1 MKRNLILAVVKY
13 VPDFERNEIINVGVI
28 LHSPKD
34 QYLKSTFVKNLSR
47 ISRFDDE
54 LDIAFFKIYTET
66 LEEEFSYS
74 FRLSEN
80 NYDVKDETLVQKLS
94 QNYVNQFVF
103 DIKSVTLDTE
113 SLDKTFDS
121 YSKFMLHYDYDKK
134 SRLKKDEK
142 LKLVKQFFSFN
153 NIEFEIVGQNK
164 LKGRYNE
171 FLNPELKID
180 NILIKIFR
188 FDESNYRNF
197 TDQVKAW
204 AFNSKEL
211 KELGYK
217 VVFVIE
223 DDINNEYTNRYKQI
237 LETYT
242 DVYYNFNDLGLINL
256 LADKKSYLDRLRQS

>member
-13 VPDFERNEIINVGVI
+13 VPDFDRNEIINVGVI

-34 QYLKSTFVKNLSR
+34 QYLKSSFVKNLNR
-47 ISRFDDE
+47 ISKFDDE
-54 LDIAFFKIYTET
+54 LDIDFFKLYTET
-66 LEEEFSYS
+66 LNEEFSYS
-74 FRLSEN
+74 LRLFEN
-80 NYDVKDETLVQKLS
+80 KYDISDELLVKKLS

-103 DIKSVTLDTE
+103 DIKNVQLETN
-113 SLDKTFDS
+113 SLDKTFDQ

-134 SRLKKDEK
+134 SRLKKNEK
-142 LKLVKQFFSFN
+142 LELVKEFFSFN
-153 NIEFEIVGQNK
+153 SIEFEILGQNK
-164 LKGRYNE
+164 LKGRFDE

-211 KELGYK
+211 DTMGYK

-223 DDINNEYTNRYKQI
+223 DDINNDYTHRYKQI
-237 LETYT
+237 LESYS
-242 DVYYNFNDLGLINL
+242 DVYYNFNDENL
-256 LADKKSYLDRLRQS
+256 LKLLSKKKTYLDSLRQS